1 MMRDIIDEL
10 RKCAIPYVEI
20 DGKRVALTEVIEDDH
35 LRIKA
40 IESLNARIKP
50 YRNKDFPPEIT
61 TAWLTKIY
69 LRAKDHPDE
78 RQTMVAEIRRD
89 LIFGALKNPHSI
101 IELLRRPHPEQ
112 SRPNSLS
119 SKANYDPAARRGF
132 PSFDSPPPN
141 WSLFSSR

>member
-50 YRNKDFPPEIT
+50 YRNQDFPAEIT

-69 LRAKDHPDE
+69 LRAKDHPD
-78 RQTMVAEIRRD
+78 D
-89 LIFGALKNPHSI
+89 
-101 IELLRRPHPEQ
+101 
-112 SRPNSLS
+112 
-119 SKANYDPAARRGF
+119 ARRW
-132 PSFDSPPPN
+132 SP
-141 WSLFSSR
+141 RYGGT